1 MNLSKRAFE
10 GLKFNMVPRKMF
22 IRRLVEKYRKEQL
35 KMKTIKSLKMLIT
48 RKQYIQHWKYVTS
61 TNTRLRYFVAWIN
74 LYNEKSYAKALKVPF
89 MNVQKHVESKNINI
103 SIYQGNEFFENQ
115 WTNLDKVYSFLSFN
129 KRKFVFK
136 AWRNFVIK

>member
-48 RKQYIQHWKYVTS
+48 RKQYIQH
-61 TNTRLRYFVAWIN
+61 
-74 LYNEKSYAKALKVPF
+74 
-89 MNVQKHVESKNINI
+89 
-103 SIYQGNEFFENQ
+103 
-115 WTNLDKVYSFLSFN
+115 
-129 KRKFVFK
+129 
-136 AWRNFVIK
+136 